1 MAEEPSIE
9 QVVGRVQSRF
19 KDLRDRAA
27 MTEAS
32 RKLGDISTAVA
43 GLPGE
48 IEKLRDRGYAFAG
61 YLTARAESLQTQWGE
76 VRGSIEDQVR
86 TEMVQL
92 KGLIGKVDPLMTR
105 LGMAGGKAE
114 AVQQLA
120 VQVEGQ
126 FASLEDEI
134 DHAEE
139 RIQGLYGS
147 LERDVNEI
155 RQKLSKFNWYMDMVS
170 EAGFKLG
177 ATEAIYIV
185 AKGEW
190 VKTGKGK
197 DDPDGLFYLTD
208 QRLIF
213 ERKEKE
219 GGFLGFGGKKVQ
231 GIEWEVPLGNI
242 GSVSAEKKGLFGGKD
257 MVTFEFTSGGPG
269 SPTTIE
275 VKGGINANWYAQQ
288 VERAKAGDIDQ
299 ERAVQVDP
307 AVLERV
313 KNAPSACPS
322 CGAPFTTPITQGMSQ
337 LACEYCGEVVRI

>member
-1 MAEEPSIE
+1 MAEELSAE
-9 QVVGRVQSRF
+9 QIVSRVQGRF
-19 KDLRDRAA
+19 KSLRDDAA
-27 MTEAS
+27 MTAAS
-32 RKLGDISTAVA
+32 RKMGDVSTTVA

-61 YLTARAESLQTQWGE
+61 YLSARAESLRSQWEE
-76 VRGSIEDQVR
+76 VHGRIESQVR
-86 TEMVQL
+86 SETEQL
-92 KGLIGKVDPLMTR
+92 KATIGKLDPLMTR
-105 LGMAGGKAE
+105 LGMAGGSE
-114 AVQQLA
+114 AAVRQLA
-120 VQVEGQ
+120 AQVEGQ
-126 FASLEDEI
+126 FGAVEDEI
-134 DHAEE
+134 KHAEE
-139 RIQGLYGS
+139 RIQGLYGT

-155 RQKLSKFNWYMDMVS
+155 RQKLTKFNWYMDMVG
-170 EAGFKLG
+170 EAGFELG
-177 ATEAIYIV
+177 ATEAVYIV

-219 GGFLGFGGKKVQ
+219 GGFLGFGAKKVQ
-231 GIEWEVPLGNI
+231 GIEWEVPLGSI
-242 GSVSAEKKGLFGGKD
+242 GKVTAEKKGLFGGKD

-269 SPTTIE
+269 NPTTIE

-299 ERAVQVDP
+299 ERAVQVAP
-307 AVLERV
+307 EVLERV
-313 KNAPSACPS
+313 KNAPAACPS
-322 CGAPFTTPITQGMSQ
+322 CGAPFTTPITSSMTQ